1 MFHVKSNRFYQQLAL
16 AFGVLILALAT
27 VAVAQSKKKQDR
39 IGGEPVE
46 ITIVNVTKKD
56 AMAKPSPDGMGRV
69 IPVEV
74 QWKTAGEARLINLE
88 AMLKTSN
95 TDGTTSEVKM
105 MLNEKMTSGTLM
117 LKMPN
122 DVFAREYT
130 LTLMGKCVWEGG
142 QGTSKASKSGVFPMP
157 ANAGVKK

>member
-1 MFHVKSNRFYQQLAL
+1 MIRKLTQLAVFTTFALSLL
-16 AFGVLILALAT
+16 AWPALA
-27 VAVAQSKKKQDR
+27 QGKKKEPSR
-39 IGGEPVE
+39 TSSIPVE

-69 IPVEV
+69 IPVDV
-74 QWKTAGEARLINLE
+74 QWKTAGEAKLINLE
-88 AMLKTSN
+88 AILKTSN
-95 TDGTTSEVKM
+95 TDGTTTEVKM

-130 LTLMGKCVWEGG
+130 LSLMGKCVWEGG
-142 QGTSKASKSGVFPMP
+142 QGTSKASKSGTFPIP
-157 ANAGVKK
+157 AKK

>member
-1 MFHVKSNRFYQQLAL
+1 MIRKLTQVALVAMFALSFLAL
-16 AFGVLILALAT
+16 PAMAQGKKVKGV
-27 VAVAQSKKKQDR
+27 K
-39 IGGEPVE
+39 EPVE
-46 ITIVNVTKKD
+46 ITIVNVTKKE
-56 AMAKPSPDGMGRV
+56 AMAKPSPDGAGRI
-69 IPVEV
+69 IPVDV
-74 QWKTAGEARLINLE
+74 QWKTAGDARLINLE
-88 AMLKTSN
+88 AVLKCSN

-142 QGTSKASKSGVFPMP
+142 QGTSKASKSGAFPLP
-157 ANAGVKK
+157 PNATTKK

>member
-1 MFHVKSNRFYQQLAL
+1 MIRKMTQFALFTMVALSLMALPAL
-16 AFGVLILALAT
+16 AQG
-27 VAVAQSKKKQDR
+27 KKKEKTSS
-39 IGGEPVE
+39 IPVE

-56 AMAKPSPDGMGRV
+56 AMAKPSPDGNGRV
-69 IPVEV
+69 IPVDV
-74 QWKTAGEARLINLE
+74 QWKTAGDARLMTLE
-88 AMLKTSN
+88 AVLKTSN

-130 LTLMGKCVWEGG
+130 LSLMGKCVWDGG
-142 QGTSKASKSGVFPMP
+142 QGTSRASKSGAFPIP
-157 ANAGVKK
+157 ANAGTKK

>member
-1 MFHVKSNRFYQQLAL
+1 MIRKLTQIAVIAMFALSLLAL
-16 AFGVLILALAT
+16 PVMAQGKKKEPHRT
-27 VAVAQSKKKQDR
+27 VAA
-39 IGGEPVE
+39 PVE

-69 IPVEV
+69 IPVDV
-74 QWKTAGEARLINLE
+74 QWKTAGDARLVNLE

-95 TDGTTSEVKM
+95 TDGTTTEVKM

-117 LKMPN
+117 LKMAN

-130 LTLMGKCVWEGG
+130 LTLTGKCVWEGG
-142 QGTSKASKSGVFPMP
+142 QGTSKASKSGSFPIP
-157 ANAGVKK
+157 AKK

>member
-1 MFHVKSNRFYQQLAL
+1 MIRKLTQLAVFTTFALSLL
-16 AFGVLILALAT
+16 AWPALA
-27 VAVAQSKKKQDR
+27 QGKKKEPSR
-39 IGGEPVE
+39 TSSIPVE

-56 AMAKPSPDGMGRV
+56 AMAKPSSDGMGRV
-69 IPVEV
+69 IPVDV
-74 QWKTAGEARLINLE
+74 QWKTAGDAKLINLE
-88 AMLKTSN
+88 AIMKTSN
-95 TDGTTSEVKM
+95 TDGTTTEVKM

-142 QGTSKASKSGVFPMP
+142 QGTSKASKSGTFPIP
-157 ANAGVKK
+157 AKK

>member
-1 MFHVKSNRFYQQLAL
+1 MIRKMIQFTFVAL
-16 AFGVLILALAT
+16 FISSLL
-27 VAVAQSKKKQDR
+27 AVAALGQSKKDIKKVAA
-39 IGGEPVE
+39 PVE

-69 IPVEV
+69 IPVDV
-74 QWKTAGEARLINLE
+74 QWKTAGDARLMTLE
-88 AMLKTSN
+88 AVLKTSN

-130 LTLMGKCVWEGG
+130 LSLMGKCVWDGG
-142 QGTSKASKSGVFPMP
+142 QGTSRASKSGAFPIP
-157 ANAGVKK
+157 ANAKK

>member
-1 MFHVKSNRFYQQLAL
+1 MIRKLTQLAMFAMFTL
-16 AFGVLILALAT
+16 TLMALPVL
-27 VAVAQSKKKQDR
+27 AQSKKGVKGVLQA
-39 IGGEPVE
+39 VE

-69 IPVEV
+69 IPVDV
-74 QWKTAGEARLINLE
+74 QWKTAGEARLVNLE
-88 AMLKTSN
+88 AVLKTSN
-95 TDGTTSEVKM
+95 TDGTTTEVKM

-122 DVFAREYT
+122 DVFAREFT
-130 LTLMGKCVWEGG
+130 LTLSGKCVWEGG

-157 ANAGVKK
+157 ANAGAKK

>member
-1 MFHVKSNRFYQQLAL
+1 MIRKMTQFALFSLFAMSLA
-16 AFGVLILALAT
+16 AFPAM
-27 VAVAQSKKKQDR
+27 AQGKKKER
-39 IGGEPVE
+39 TSSIPVE

-56 AMAKPSPDGMGRV
+56 AMAKASPDGNGRV
-69 IPVEV
+69 IPVDV
-74 QWKTAGEARLINLE
+74 QWKTEGDARLINLE
-88 AMLKTSN
+88 AVLKCSN

-157 ANAGVKK
+157 ANAGKK

>member
-1 MFHVKSNRFYQQLAL
+1 MIRKLTQLAVFTTFALSLL
-16 AFGVLILALAT
+16 AWPALA
-27 VAVAQSKKKQDR
+27 QGKKKEPSR
-39 IGGEPVE
+39 TSSIPVE

-69 IPVEV
+69 IPVDV
-74 QWKTAGEARLINLE
+74 QWKTAGDAKLINLE
-88 AMLKTSN
+88 AIMKTSN
-95 TDGTTSEVKM
+95 TDGTTTEVKM

-142 QGTSKASKSGVFPMP
+142 QGTSKASKSGTFPIP
-157 ANAGVKK
+157 AKK

>member
-1 MFHVKSNRFYQQLAL
+1 MIRKCMQFALVFMFGLSLLAL
-16 AFGVLILALAT
+16 PALA
-27 VAVAQSKKKQDR
+27 QGKKKEPAR
-39 IGGEPVE
+39 TSSIPVE

-69 IPVEV
+69 IPVDV
-74 QWKTAGEARLINLE
+74 QWKTAGDAKLINLE
-88 AMLKTSN
+88 ANIKTSN
-95 TDGTTSEVKM
+95 TDGTTTEVKM
-105 MLNEKMTSGTLM
+105 MFNEKMTSGTLM

-142 QGTSKASKSGVFPMP
+142 QGTSKTSKSGMFPIP
-157 ANAGVKK
+157 AKK

>member
-1 MFHVKSNRFYQQLAL
+1 MIRTLTQLTIVALFGLSLL
-16 AFGVLILALAT
+16 AFSAM
-27 VAVAQSKKKQDR
+27 AQGKKKEPSR
-39 IGGEPVE
+39 TSSIPVE

-69 IPVEV
+69 IPVDV
-74 QWKTAGEARLINLE
+74 LWKTAGDAKLINLE
-88 AMLKTSN
+88 AILKTSN
-95 TDGTTSEVKM
+95 TDGTTTEVKM

-122 DVFAREYT
+122 NVFAREYT

-142 QGTSKASKSGVFPMP
+142 QGTSKASKSGTFPIP
-157 ANAGVKK
+157 AKK

>member
-1 MFHVKSNRFYQQLAL
+1 MTTKISFRVLSLSLLACLLMALPAL
-16 AFGVLILALAT
+16 AQA
-27 VAVAQSKKKQDR
+27 KKNEKR
-39 IGGEPVE
+39 GTGIPVE

-56 AMAKPSPDGMGRV
+56 AMAKPSPDGNGRV
-69 IPVEV
+69 IPVDV
-74 QWKTAGEARLINLE
+74 QWKTAGDARLMTLE
-88 AMLKTSN
+88 AVLKTSN

-130 LTLMGKCVWEGG
+130 LSLMGKCVWDGG
-142 QGTSKASKSGVFPMP
+142 QGTSRASKSGAFPVP
-157 ANAGVKK
+157 AKK

>member
-1 MFHVKSNRFYQQLAL
+1 MIRKMTQFALFTMVALSLMVLPAL
-16 AFGVLILALAT
+16 AQG
-27 VAVAQSKKKQDR
+27 KKKEKTSS
-39 IGGEPVE
+39 IPVE

-56 AMAKPSPDGMGRV
+56 AMAKPSPDGNGRV
-69 IPVEV
+69 IPVDV
-74 QWKTAGEARLINLE
+74 QWKTAGDARLMTLE
-88 AMLKTSN
+88 AVLKTSN

-130 LTLMGKCVWEGG
+130 LSLMGKCVWDGG
-142 QGTSKASKSGVFPMP
+142 QGTSRASKSGAFPIP
-157 ANAGVKK
+157 ANAKK

>member
-1 MFHVKSNRFYQQLAL
+1 MIRKLTLFAVFAMFVLSVMALPTLAQ
-16 AFGVLILALAT
+16 G
-27 VAVAQSKKKQDR
+27 KKNEKR
-39 IGGEPVE
+39 GTGIPVE

-69 IPVEV
+69 IPVDV
-74 QWKTAGEARLINLE
+74 QWKTAGDAKLINLE
-88 AMLKTSN
+88 AILKTSN
-95 TDGTTSEVKM
+95 TDGTTTEVKM

-130 LTLMGKCVWEGG
+130 LSLMGKCVWEGG
-142 QGTSKASKSGVFPMP
+142 QGTSKASKSGTFPIP
-157 ANAGVKK
+157 AKK

>member
-1 MFHVKSNRFYQQLAL
+1 MIRKLTQVALVAMFALSFLAL
-16 AFGVLILALAT
+16 PAMAQGKKVKGV
-27 VAVAQSKKKQDR
+27 K
-39 IGGEPVE
+39 EPVE

-56 AMAKPSPDGMGRV
+56 AMAKPSPDGAGRI
-69 IPVEV
+69 IPVDV
-74 QWKTAGEARLINLE
+74 QWKTAGDARLINLE
-88 AMLKTSN
+88 AVLKCSN

-157 ANAGVKK
+157 ANAGAKK